1 MRLATQSQDEL
12 RRHCCHLGTNTYGQT
27 NPPAGLSTVVG
38 TAAGAQ
44 HCLAL
49 QSNGI
54 VAAWGPNN
62 DGQTNVPAGL
72 SNVMAIAAGDNHCVA
87 LLNNGTLVESGRLG
101 RGRIFAYC
109 AWNSFPNVIQ
119 CPQMI
124 GDPFTKR

>member
-49 QSNGI
+49 QSNVI
-54 VAAWGPNN
+54 VAAWGANN

-72 SNVMAIAAGDNHCVA
+72 SNVMAIAAGDNYCVA
-87 LLNNGTLVESGRLG
+87 LLNNGTLVEWGRLG
-101 RGRIFAYC
+101 RGSHFRTLGLEF
-109 AWNSFPNVIQ
+109 FPECYSMSPDDRGSVY
-119 CPQMI
+119 
-124 GDPFTKR
+124 